1 MRKGYKNKVR
11 YYYLAKI
18 DVLNPTFGLAIMFG
32 QVEWR
37 ASYDFA
43 DAEKYSG
50 TKLPEISLYLLGFP
64 R

>member
-1 MRKGYKNKVR
+1 MRIIV
-11 YYYLAKI
+11 
-18 DVLNPTFGLAIMFG
+18 VLNPTFDLATMFG

-50 TKLPEISLYLLGFP
+50 IKLPEISLYLLGLEVA
-64 R
+64 

>member
-1 MRKGYKNKVR
+1 M
-11 YYYLAKI
+11 AKI

-50 TKLPEISLYLLGFP
+50 TKLPEISLYLLGLVKLHDIL
-64 R
+64 RLTL